1 MPSQH
6 PSPKHGST
14 SEPEKHSPKSVS
26 QADGTAA
33 DDPKG
38 ETKKAETKE
47 AEGETRSAKGQSKA
61 QPSSSDGQ
69 DPSTAGKTHAPLS
82 SQTPERRQGS
92 VNPSAPTQSTEGGH
106 NDLSQQF
113 ASDGPPT
120 MDSAGET
127 GTQSGEGT
135 LEVDEQNVSGDRSA
149 RKGSGVEREFAGK
162 NSADSDRNQDSD
174 IEGAA

>member
-1 MPSQH
+1 MPNQN

-14 SEPEKHSPKSVS
+14 SEPEKKSPKSVS

-33 DDPKG
+33 ADLKG
-38 ETKKAETKE
+38 ET
-47 AEGETRSAKGQSKA
+47 SAKGESQS
-61 QPSSSDGQ
+61 QPSGSDGQ
-69 DPSTAGKTHAPLS
+69 SPATAGKTNAPLS
-82 SQTPERRQGS
+82 SQTPESRQGTI
-92 VNPSAPTQSTEGGH
+92 NPSAPTQGTEGGR
-106 NDLSQQF
+106 NDLSKQF

-135 LEVDEQNVSGDRSA
+135 LEVDEQNVSADRAA
-149 RKGSGVEREFAGK
+149 RKDSRVEREFAGK
-162 NSADSDRNQDSD
+162 DADSDNESESD

>member
-1 MPSQH
+1 MANQN

-14 SEPEKHSPKSVS
+14 TDPQKKSPKSVS

-33 DDPKG
+33 GDPKG
-38 ETKKAETKE
+38 ETNAPK
-47 AEGETRSAKGQSKA
+47 GETKA

-69 DPSTAGKTHAPLS
+69 DPSTAGKTHRPLT
-82 SQTPERRQGS
+82 SQTPEGLQGA
-92 VNPSAPTQSTEGGH
+92 VNPSAPTEGTEGGR

-135 LEVDEQNVSGDRSA
+135 LEVDEQNVSAGRSV
-149 RKGSGVEREFAGK
+149 RKDSGVEREFAGK
-162 NSADSDRNQDSD
+162 DSADSDRNQDSD

>member
-1 MPSQH
+1 MRDEN

-14 SEPEKHSPKSVS
+14 SEPDKKSPKSVS

-33 DDPKG
+33 GDPKG
-38 ETKKAETKE
+38 ET
-47 AEGETRSAKGQSKA
+47 KA
-61 QPSSSDGQ
+61 QPSSSDRQ
-69 DPSTAGKTHAPLS
+69 DPSTTGKAHAPLN
-82 SQTPERRQGS
+82 SQTPEAREGA
-92 VNPSAPTQSTEGGH
+92 VNPSAPTAGTEGGR

-127 GTQSGEGT
+127 GTQTGEGT
-135 LEVDEQNVSGDRSA
+135 LEVDEQNVSADRSA
-149 RKGSGVEREFAGK
+149 RKDSGVEREFTGK
-162 NSADSDRNQDSD
+162 DNADSDRKEEND